1 MRRDLPVL
9 LDGDHYIPMK
19 TPRRLEKATLSLQL
33 SFVCSSF
40 RPLPIP
46 PLFDQTLLL
55 RALLIAPPASARP
68 TSRAALFCRPCH
80 LPNPGHSVQLTFTR
94 LLAFPAGC
102 ADGSGFCS
110 QVRLRLFLHKYGLK
124 PVRQFGL
131 AQLRTAPLLHQRCR
145 PRHPTTSVALPS
157 RLTRPSQLF
166 DPVLWAHSISEPGES
181 FITPAGLLYTR
192 SDSQDHASSLY
203 APVTTHFVNPPHNPH
218 DHEHHVACHTTLVA
232 CHL

>member
-1 MRRDLPVL
+1 MNSFWVLPSDTIGRRGRAWRPNPATRACPAPLDARDARRSHESPFAAFLLYFRAWASPLMRRDLPVL

-131 AQLRTAPLLHQRCR
+131 AQLRTAPLLHQRYR
-145 PRHPTTSVALPS
+145 P
-157 RLTRPSQLF
+157 
-166 DPVLWAHSISEPGES
+166 
-181 FITPAGLLYTR
+181 
-192 SDSQDHASSLY
+192 
-203 APVTTHFVNPPHNPH
+203 
-218 DHEHHVACHTTLVA
+218 
-232 CHL
+232 